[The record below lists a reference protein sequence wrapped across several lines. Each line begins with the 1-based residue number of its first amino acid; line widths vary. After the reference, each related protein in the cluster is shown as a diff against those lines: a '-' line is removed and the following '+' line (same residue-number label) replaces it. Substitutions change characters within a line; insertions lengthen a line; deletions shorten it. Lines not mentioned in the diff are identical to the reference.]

1 MANFFEKLKKGMDV
15 EEMSGRNAS
24 SIAETDEPEVKEEPE
39 EITPRIEKTSVI
51 PPLEVIEIEKEVK
64 QSKAKNK
71 SKTKKPAAPIKK
83 AQINKPAKK
92 TPQKKKL
99 QIKEIKETEE
109 EMPEKKP
116 EKTWFESEG
125 QLVVDLYEVDGEIII
140 QSAIAGINPENLDI
154 SIDNDMVIIKGK
166 RERSEEKSNRNYFY
180 QECHWGYFSR
190 EIILPNEIDAKRSEA
205 IMKNGILT
213 IRMPKVE
220 RQGKKK
226 LVVKE

>member
-15 EEMSGRNAS
+15 EDMPTLEKDNPLEKPTILELS
-24 SIAETDEPEVKEEPE
+24 EKKPENLGPK
-39 EITPRIEKTSVI
+39 IEKTSVI
-51 PPLEVIEIEKEVK
+51 SPLEVIEVEKQIK
-64 QSKAKNK
+64 QSKTKKK
-71 SKTKKPAAPIKK
+71 SKTKKSAVPIKK
-83 AQINKPAKK
+83 A
-92 TPQKKKL
+92 PQKKKL
-99 QIKEIKETEE
+99 QIKEIKEGEE
-109 EMPEKKP
+109 EIPKKKT
-116 EKTWFESEG
+116 EKTWFEPEG
-125 QLVVDLYEVDGEIII
+125 QLVIDLYEVNGEIII

-213 IRMPKVE
+213 IRMPKIE

-226 LVVKE
+226 LLVKE